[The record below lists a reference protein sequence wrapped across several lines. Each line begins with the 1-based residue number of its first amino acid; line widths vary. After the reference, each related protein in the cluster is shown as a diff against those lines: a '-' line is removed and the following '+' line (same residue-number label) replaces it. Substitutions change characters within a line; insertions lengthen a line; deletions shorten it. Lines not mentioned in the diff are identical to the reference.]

1 MSPEPKAA
9 SIASA
14 AVLAIA
20 GFAAPAMAQSIS
32 PAGTSFVLSGALT
45 LEQSTT
51 INCNVSLNGTVA
63 ADGSSATIT
72 GGSFSPGDW
81 QCGLLVSP
89 SGFPWTIT
97 PNGGGS
103 ITITNIGASSILGS
117 CNGVITTN
125 WNNGTSSVYFPT
137 STIPGSPNPC
147 KITGTLTSSP
157 GLTIS

>member
-1 MSPEPKAA
+1 MFKTA

-14 AVLAIA
+14 AVLAVA

-125 WNNGTSSVYFPT
+125 WNNGTSSVSFPG
-137 STIPGSPNPC
+137 STIPGSPNSC

>member
-1 MSPEPKAA
+1 MFKTA

-14 AVLAIA
+14 AVLAVA

-32 PAGTSFVLSGALT
+32 PAGTSFVLSGALI

-51 INCNVSLNGTVA
+51 IECNVSLNGTVA

-72 GGSFSPGDW
+72 G
-81 QCGLLVSP
+81 
-89 SGFPWTIT
+89 
-97 PNGGGS
+97 
-103 ITITNIGASSILGS
+103 ASSILGS

-125 WNNGTSSVYFPT
+125 WDNGTSSVSFPG
-137 STIPGSPNPC
+137 STIPGSPNSC

>member
-1 MSPEPKAA
+1 MFKAA

-14 AVLAIA
+14 AVLAVA
-20 GFAAPAMAQSIS
+20 GFAAPAAAQSIS
-32 PAGTSFVLSGALT
+32 PAGASFVLSGSLT
-45 LEQSTT
+45 LQQSTT
-51 INCNVSLNGTVA
+51 INCDVSLNGTVA
-63 ADGSSATIT
+63 PDGSSATIT
-72 GGSFSPGDW
+72 GGSFSAGDW
-81 QCGLLVSP
+81 QCGFLVSP

-125 WNNGTSSVYFPT
+125 WDNGTSSVSFPD
-137 STIPGSPNPC
+137 STIPGSPNSC